1 MFRENLQRGYATRQD
16 CILYV
21 KCLAER
27 LGYTPVK
34 TDIGER
40 EMYLIKTHYTAWTH
54 VIRDAGLEC
63 SVIPRQKKRRKAR
76 LDERLIFLAEV
87 FIETPD
93 RVDKEEYL
101 FLRREYTYGKKQIFT
116 DDIVITKNAPK
127 EQIRA
132 YLQEMADV
140 LGYTPTVAMT
150 RYAKQISKCYESWY
164 AALSDA
170 GLELPNTNNQLRLRA
185 EE

>member
-16 CILYV
+16 CLLYI

-63 SVIPRQKKRRKAR
+63 SATSRQKKRRKAR
-76 LDERLIFLAEV
+76 LDERLSFLAEV

-101 FLRREYTYGKKQIFT
+101 FFEAGIYLREKTDFYRRYCDHKKCSERTDKSLSERDGGCSRIYTDGCNDAICKT
-116 DDIVITKNAPK
+116 D
-127 EQIRA
+127 
-132 YLQEMADV
+132 
-140 LGYTPTVAMT
+140 
-150 RYAKQISKCYESWY
+150 
-164 AALSDA
+164 
-170 GLELPNTNNQLRLRA
+170 
-185 EE
+185 